1 MSIGEMKL
9 AYKQLKEQ
17 VFNHIA
23 AKTYND
29 PLFDEQRLEKWAK
42 DLVKEHTGDENSKLI
57 PDKAS
62 EHGEFGNKN
71 RKGCKM

>member
-9 AYKQLKEQ
+9 AYKGLKEN

-29 PLFDEQRLEKWAK
+29 PLFDELRLEQWAK
-42 DLVKEHTGDENSKLI
+42 DLVKVHTGDENSKLI

-62 EHGEFGNKN
+62 GFGNKN